1 MLKSS
6 KEIEELS
13 KKPSNA
19 EREKL
24 RGKLNQHINKIMN
37 EYTHALQ

>member
-1 MLKSS
+1 MRKSS

-13 KKPSNA
+13 KKPSNP

-24 RGKLNQHINKIMN
+24 RCKLNQHINKIMN
-37 EYTHALQ
+37 EYIHVLQ